1 MWDTRS
7 GLRLST
13 KIPLIMI
20 FHTSKHI
27 FAHIDCNS
35 FYASCEVLRD
45 PSLKGKCVCVWD
57 QIVIAASYEAKKYGV
72 KTGTPLWEAERM
84 LGKKLVKR
92 IPDHSW
98 YRQVSERLMQ
108 YLTAKLGKIE
118 VFSIDELFAEVT
130 GIAGDYEEF
139 ANSLKEEI
147 LHDIG
152 IPVSIGI
159 SNTRIRA
166 KMFGDLRKPFG
177 SFVEFDTPE
186 IESLFR
192 TLGVTEIPYIA
203 RGNSERL
210 GSTVKTV
217 HDFYAMGWR
226 RVSEILGR
234 NGLILWLELHGVDS
248 WVPHDTEKKRKSIAC
263 TRSFNHEMSSNP
275 HFIWRQ
281 ILMNFERA
289 YDTMLSE
296 KQGARVIWLLLRT
309 KEFTYQSRAVDMSET
324 NIDKSRMVALLREML
339 LTIFDKSSTYRT
351 TGVTFSELSSFTPK
365 QLSVFDIDDR
375 VQVKNEKISNALTK
389 LKERFW
395 ENVVHQGFI
404 RESKVSRE
412 LPTMFEVG

>member
-1 MWDTRS
+1 
-7 GLRLST
+7 
-13 KIPLIMI
+13 MI
-20 FHTSKHI
+20 FHTSTRI

-84 LGKKLVKR
+84 LGKRLVKR

-118 VFSIDELFAEVT
+118 VFSIDELFAELT
-130 GIAGDYEEF
+130 NISGRYDDF
-139 ANSLKEEI
+139 AESLKEEI
-147 LHDIG
+147 YHDIG

-166 KMFGDLRKPFG
+166 KMFGDLHKPYG
-177 SFVEFDTPE
+177 SYVDFNVES
-186 IESLFR
+186 IEWLFR
-192 TLGVTEIPYIA
+192 TLRVTEVPYIA

-217 HDFYAMGWR
+217 YDFYAMEWR

-234 NGLILWLELHGVDS
+234 NGVILWLELHGVDS
-248 WVPHDTEKKRKSIAC
+248 WVPHDTERKRKSIAC

-275 HFIWRQ
+275 HFLWRQ

-309 KEFTYQSRAVDMSET
+309 KEFSYQTRAVDMGET
-324 NIDKSRMVALLREML
+324 NIDKSRMVEFLREML
-339 LTIFDKSSTYRT
+339 LSLFDKNCIYRT
-351 TGVTFSELSSFTPK
+351 TGVTFSELSPFTPK

-375 VQVKNEKISNALTK
+375 VQVKNEKISNTLTK
-389 LKERFW
+389 LKERFG
-395 ENVVHQGFI
+395 ENIVHQGFI
-404 RESKVSRE
+404 RESNVSRE
-412 LPTMFEVG
+412 LPTVFEVG

>member
-1 MWDTRS
+1 
-7 GLRLST
+7 
-13 KIPLIMI
+13 MI
-20 FHTSKHI
+20 FHTSTRI

-72 KTGTPLWEAERM
+72 RTGTPLWEAERM

-98 YRQVSERLMQ
+98 YRQVSERLMR
-108 YLTAKLGKIE
+108 YLTEKLGKIE
-118 VFSIDELFAEVT
+118 VFSIDELFAELT
-130 GIAGDYEEF
+130 NISGRYDDF
-139 ANSLKEEI
+139 AESLKEEI
-147 LHDIG
+147 YHDIG

-166 KMFGDLRKPFG
+166 KIFGDLYKPYG
-177 SFVEFDTPE
+177 SYVDFNVES
-186 IESLFR
+186 IEWLFR
-192 TLGVTEIPYIA
+192 TLAVTEVPYIA

-217 HDFYAMGWR
+217 YDFYAMEGR

-234 NGLILWLELHGVDS
+234 NGVILWLELHGVDS

-275 HFIWRQ
+275 HFLWRQ
-281 ILMNFERA
+281 ILSNFERG
-289 YDTMLSE
+289 YETMIAE
-296 KQGARVIWLLLRT
+296 KQGSKVIWLLLRT
-309 KEFTYQSRAVDMSET
+309 KEFTYASRVSDMWET
-324 NIDKSRMVALLREML
+324 NIDRARMVEILRGLFLSIYEKWV
-339 LTIFDKSSTYRT
+339 IYRT
-351 TGVTFSELSSFTPK
+351 TWVTFSELSPFTPK
-365 QLSVFDIDDR
+365 QLSIFDIEEK
-375 VQVKNEKISNALTK
+375 VQVHNEKLSWVIMK

-395 ENVVHQGFI
+395 EGIVRQGFI
-404 RESKVSRE
+404 RETKMSRE
-412 LPTMFEVG
+412 PMIIFEVG